1 MGEEDL
7 QGDEIQPVKKFRMTT
22 LHWIGVIL
30 IVAVVAFLVGLIPIW
45 IREYRISNELASTQ
59 KELRVSQWQNALASA
74 AIDSR
79 RGDYEAARQSAS
91 KLFTE
96 VNAELLKT
104 SDSAFTPEQAERAK
118 AALASRD
125 EIITLLARND
135 PAAADKLTAKQIAFR
150 AAVTQAPAASAK

>member
-7 QGDEIQPVKKFRMTT
+7 HGDEIQAVRKFRMTS
-22 LHWIGVIL
+22 LHWVGVVIIAAL
-30 IVAVVAFLVGLIPIW
+30 IAFLVGLVPMW
-45 IREYRISNELASTQ
+45 ISKYRVSNQLDTTQ
-59 KELRVSQWQNALASA
+59 KELRVSQWQNLLASA

-79 RGDYEAARQSAS
+79 RGEYEPARQAAS
-91 KLFTE
+91 RLFTE
-96 VNAELLKT
+96 VSAELLKT

-135 PAAADKLTAKQIAFR
+135 PASADKLTMMQIAFR
-150 AAVTQAPAASAK
+150 AAVAAPAAASK